1 MAKNLKKLSFAKEEL
16 VNLNEYEM
24 SHIKGGEAG
33 TTTVTKITKSS
44 KACAESATATINL
57 TYDIT
62 KDASWWMCRPGC
74 DCDRGGDNY
83 RPQEIEI
90 QESMGLESQ
99 TYNSETG
106 YCCLPEIIIPSD
118 KR

>member
-1 MAKNLKKLSFAKEEL
+1 MTKNLKKLSFAKEEL

-74 DCDRGGDNY
+74 DCDRGGDND
-83 RPQEIEI
+83 RPQDFQIE
-90 QESMGLESQ
+90 EPGSTYVLEDGS
-99 TYNSETG
+99 
-106 YCCLPEIIIPSD
+106 CLLNTLIVTAE
-118 KR
+118 KK